1 MKIGSLCGYI
11 GIIQAIGYGLL
22 QKYNL
27 LDFAPVL
34 DNILQVVCPAA
45 SVAGSVALHM
55 TTPPNKDA

>member
-34 DNILQVVCPAA
+34 DNILQVVCP
-45 SVAGSVALHM
+45 VAGVAGGVALHM
-55 TTPPNKDA
+55 ATPPGSDA